1 MSNIVFELL
10 AKLGLDSSEFEK
22 GLGAAKGKATSVG
35 GTIAGGLKTAAKI
48 GGAAIGAATTAVTAF
63 ATTSVKA
70 GADFD
75 KAMSQV
81 AATMGVSMDEMATKV
96 GTTTLTINGQTKEFS
111 GTLRE
116 FAQEMG
122 NSTAFSATEAAD
134 ALNYMA
140 LAGYDVQ
147 TSMEMLPNVLN
158 LAAAGNMDL
167 ATASDMVTDTQS
179 ALGLSL
185 EETSEMVDQMAKAS
199 SKTNTSVS
207 QLGDAMLTIGAT
219 ARGVKGGTVEL
230 STVLGILAD
239 NGIKGAEGGTH
250 LRNAILSLQ
259 TPTKDG
265 VEALKQL
272 GMTYEDMYDAEGN
285 LRALP
290 EIFQQMAT
298 AMEGMSQQSKDAI
311 ISGVFNKT
319 DLAAVNALI
328 GTNAE
333 RWNEV
338 TTAIADSEGAAQAMA
353 DTQLDNLEGDITL
366 FKSALE
372 GAQIAIS
379 DKLTPTL
386 REFVQLGT
394 GGLSEITE
402 AFRKGDLSGAMDALG
417 TVIADGLNIITEKI
431 PDFVS
436 AGFDLL
442 GAFGK
447 GIIDNASTI
456 FTSIGEVGDVLLEKA
471 FDLIS
476 YMLDGLGSFDWGE
489 AATKV
494 MEYIRDFTSKL
505 ASKLT
510 EILPNLIPAVV
521 QVIGELAQAITDPTT
536 LVSLVQ
542 SAVQIVIAIAQGI
555 MNAIPELL
563 RMAPIILSNLV
574 GAIIGALPT
583 LLSAGVQII
592 VMLITGIVSAIPDLL
607 AVIPRLMLA
616 IVGGIVQGIV
626 AIVETGKQLVDGFVQ
641 GIKNAWDGAVQ
652 TVVTFFTGF
661 IDRIKA
667 LFGVHS
673 PSTVFADI
681 GNNLIQGLIDGISN
695 MMGNL
700 GQKAQEIID
709 TFAELPGKIV
719 DIGRNIIEGLWDGMS
734 NTTSW
739 IKDKITGWVGDV
751 MSFLKGLFGIASPS
765 KVMRDLI
772 GVNLGKGVAVGI
784 ENSLPMVED
793 ALDDMSDLVSGPII
807 SPIASIGSAGGYAN
821 SASVLNAMER
831 EQNPNRN
838 LTVILQLEKTQ
849 LARAIYTLNN
859 EEIQRVGVNLA
870 GGYT

>member
-10 AKLGLDSSEFEK
+10 AKLGLDTSEFEK
-22 GLGAAKGKATSVG
+22 GLGQAKGQASSVG
-35 GTIAGGLKTAAKI
+35 GAIAGGLKTAAKV
-48 GGAAIGAATTAVTAF
+48 GTAAISAATTATVAF

-75 KAMSQV
+75 KSMSQV
-81 AATMGVSMDEMATKV
+81 AATMGKTMEELANET
-96 GTTTLTINGQTKEFS
+96 GTVDLAWGTFS
-111 GTLRE
+111 GNLRE
-116 FAQEMG
+116 YAQEMG
-122 NSTAFSATEAAD
+122 KNTAFSASEAAD

-140 LAGYDVQ
+140 LAGYDAQ

-167 ATASDMVTDTQS
+167 AMASDMVTDTQS

-185 EETSEMVDQMAKAS
+185 EETTAMVDQMAKAS
-199 SKTNTSVS
+199 SKTNTSVT

-259 TPTKDG
+259 TPTKAG
-265 VEALKQL
+265 VEALAQL
-272 GMTYEDMYDAEGN
+272 NMTYEDMYDAEGN

-290 EIFQQMAT
+290 EIFQQMST

-328 GTNAE
+328 GTTTE

-338 TTAIADSEGAAQAMA
+338 TAAINDSKGAAQEMA

-372 GAQIAIS
+372 GAQVAIS

-386 REFVQLGT
+386 REFVQFGT
-394 GGLSEITE
+394 EGLSSITD
-402 AFRKGDLSGAMDALG
+402 AFQKGDLSAAMDALG
-417 TVIADGLNIITEKI
+417 TVLAEGINIIIEKT
-431 PDFVS
+431 PDFVN
-436 AGFDLL
+436 AGLSLL
-442 GAFGK
+442 EAIGR
-447 GIIDNASTI
+447 GIIDNAPAMFNALGEIGNILMEKI
-456 FTSIGEVGDVLLEKA
+456 FNLLSE
-471 FDLIS
+471 LGN
-476 YMLDGLGSFDWGE
+476 GLGDFDWSG
-489 AATKV
+489 AVTSV
-494 MEYIRDFTSKL
+494 MEYIRNFASNI
-505 ASKLT
+505 ASKLS
-510 EILPNLIPAVV
+510 EVLPTLIPAIV
-521 QVIGELAQAITDPTT
+521 QIIGELGQALTEPST

-542 SAVQIVIAIAQGI
+542 SAVQIGMAVVQGLI
-555 MNAIPELL
+555 NAIPEIL
-563 RMAPIILSNLV
+563 RMAPIIISNLV
-574 GAIIGALPT
+574 GAIIGVLPT
-583 LLSAGVQII
+583 VLSAGVQII
-592 VMLITGIVSAIPDLL
+592 FALISGIVGAIPDLL
-607 AVIPRLMLA
+607 VLFPRLMLA

-661 IDRIKA
+661 VDRIKA

-807 SPIASIGSAGGYAN
+807 SPVASVGGGYAN

-831 EQNPNRN
+831 EQNPNKN

-870 GGYT
+870 GGYA